1 MNLLKVSDISRKAG
15 GLPILKDIN
24 FELSAFERI
33 AIAGETG
40 SGKST
45 LMKIIAGLEQ
55 PDAGEVR
62 FEDKRVEGPLEKL
75 VPGHPGI
82 AYLSQH
88 FELPRFLRVEQVLM
102 YTNVLTEDAA
112 KRVYDICKIS
122 HLLFRRTDQLS
133 GGERQRI
140 AMARLLISAPR
151 LLLLDEPFSNLDMI
165 HKSTLKAV
173 IEAIS
178 EELRITCMLVSHD
191 PTDTL
196 SWADQILVMRG
207 GEVLQ
212 QGTPEQIYH
221 QPDDSYVA
229 GLFGRYSLLHET
241 DLKDFGNLSHIDA
254 SVLQDRALFVR
265 PERFRLV
272 DDNADGAVQAVV
284 NKVSFSVGFYELEVS
299 LPGGAILT
307 VRSDRRGISK
317 GDQVW
322 VSLPEAFG
330 WLL

>member
-24 FELSAFERI
+24 FALTAFERL

-55 PDAGEVR
+55 ADAGEVR

-88 FELPRFLRVEQVLM
+88 FELPRFLRVEQALA
-102 YTNVLTEDAA
+102 YANVLSP
-112 KRVYDICKIS
+112 DIAQQLYEVCKIS
-122 HLLFRRTDQLS
+122 HLLLRRTDQLS

-140 AMARLLISAPR
+140 AMARLLIASPR

-165 HKSTLKAV
+165 HKATLKAV
-173 IEAIS
+173 IEDIS
-178 EELRITCMLVSHD
+178 EQLKITCVLVSHD
-191 PTDTL
+191 PSDTL
-196 SWADQILVMRG
+196 SWADQIVVMRG
-207 GEVLQ
+207 GEILQ

-229 GLFGRYSLLHET
+229 GLFGRYSLLQAE
-241 DLKDFGNLSHIDA
+241 DLKCFDSLSHIDA
-254 SVLQDRALFVR
+254 SVLADRALFVR

-272 DDNADGAVQAVV
+272 DDGTEGAVEVV
-284 NKVSFSVGFYELEVS
+284 VKRVSFSVGFYELEVT
-299 LPGGAILT
+299 LPSGTDLT
-307 VRSDRRGISK
+307 VRSDRRGIEK
-317 GDQVW
+317 GERVW
-322 VSLPEAFG
+322 VTLPEAYG